1 MDGMENTARTV
12 KHEAA
17 PPQCSPRPRQDGAL
31 TLSRGS
37 SGSHAHVE
45 MGLAPQAL
53 LREEVEA
60 LLGNHYKGL

>member
-1 MDGMENTARTV
+1 MDGMENNARTV

-31 TLSRGS
+31 TLSR
-37 SGSHAHVE
+37 AHVE

-60 LLGNHYKGL
+60 LLGNHYNGL